1 MGRGSRKVGKSTD
14 LCSEARQM
22 PAAWTEGLFDNHS
35 KEEQIRAQQMSS
47 QKNQKCFQQPSS
59 ISRSCGGWSSSDIP
73 LAELGTGERLGRA
86 PGRLW
91 GQDSRSHQRE
101 QSSWSLHGLI

>member
-1 MGRGSRKVGKSTD
+1 MGSRKEGETTD

-59 ISRSCGGWSSSDIP
+59 ISRSCGGWIFLWLSWE
-73 LAELGTGERLGRA
+73 LKRGWAEPQEGSGARTVEA
-86 PGRLW
+86 T
-91 GQDSRSHQRE
+91 RE
-101 QSSWSLHGLI
+101 NSPHGPSI